1 MGYMLTKRESQEASN
16 QVKKRERL
24 LAEIRET
31 QKAKYPVKFLAELL
45 AAGEINREQYE
56 RLRREVVNDHAASER

>member
-1 MGYMLTKRESQEASN
+1 MGYMLTKRESQEVSN

-24 LAEIRET
+24 LAEIRKT

-45 AAGEINREQYE
+45 VAGEIDRGQYE